1 MIQDCDP
8 LVTVTRE
15 FGAFRLS
22 ALEGGGACTCRAV
35 GSNSGLLASSV
46 GAPSVVTRLRCD
58 SSSRAS
64 SSSVATQALSQDA
77 LPALMPEDVGS
88 GLSPT
93 GLTIAHTSPPHTRMA
108 GRDSSRSRRTA
119 RRLKA
124 RLPMLLRSPLGDRDV
139 VAAHSEVFSH
149 RGVCMRPIYMYCDF
163 LFPSCVCVS
172 PWCGATLSGVT
183 PLSRRV
189 RLWAVPG
196 HRVSACPVR
205 TRGHRSA
212 RVRLHGPRARDL
224 RHTSDSPRHITHGQ
238 PFQCDFW
245 IFITLPLP

>member
-93 GLTIAHTSPPHTRMA
+93 SHRPHITPHTRMA

-139 VAAHSEVFSH
+139 VAAQALRSLQSPRRLHAYLTT
-149 RGVCMRPIYMYCDF
+149 CKYCDF

-172 PWCGATLSGVT
+172 VVRRDSVRRDAPVAPRPPPGGTWAPRVGMSGQDARS
-183 PLSRRV
+183 SR
-189 RLWAVPG
+189 ACACTAPG
-196 HRVSACPVR
+196 MTYDTHR
-205 TRGHRSA
+205 TRRGTF
-212 RVRLHGPRARDL
+212 
-224 RHTSDSPRHITHGQ
+224 RHS
-238 PFQCDFW
+238 
-245 IFITLPLP
+245 LPNAISG

>member
-93 GLTIAHTSPPHTRMA
+93 NHRPHITPHTRMA

-172 PWCGATLSGVT
+172 VVRRDSVRRDAPVAPRPPPGGTWAPRVGMSGQD
-183 PLSRRV
+183 
-189 RLWAVPG
+189 A
-196 HRVSACPVR
+196 
-205 TRGHRSA
+205 RGHRA
-212 RVRLHGPRARDL
+212 RALAPRQ
-224 RHTSDSPRHITHGQ
+224 G
-238 PFQCDFW
+238 
-245 IFITLPLP
+245 